1 MPYLL
6 CRMQKSLGRTLLTRS
21 MTSQLR
27 KMSLRSPK
35 LRSERYVQR
44 LKHSLKLPS
53 YHRLVNSD
61 PGQRQPPLSLHR
73 RKQSRLRVVPRRLN
87 QLMRGR
93 KTEIYLACDLAFNV
107 SDPGLR
113 CSASPLLSACYLL
126 LYACC
131 RVP

>member
-44 LKHSLKLPS
+44 PKHSLKLPS
-53 YHRLVNSD
+53 HHRLVNVEQR
-61 PGQRQPPLSLHR
+61 PGPKTAATKPAS
-73 RKQSRLRVVPRRLN
+73 KKAKPAS
-87 QLMRGR
+87 GR
-93 KTEIYLACDLAFNV
+93 AKKAKPTDEGEED
-107 SDPGLR
+107 
-113 CSASPLLSACYLL
+113 
-126 LYACC
+126 
-131 RVP
+131 